1 MFGRFFWW
9 IASKFISSAG
19 RTAGHH
25 VINSDLKMEMES
37 LHEMFEKF
45 HTLTTLSSLE
55 DVIEQRA
62 RQRIMCAC
70 QMDSCSTTHL
80 HPFYYSLREV
90 WLGTWNICFYC
101 HFKTVTLC
109 FMRMSFDKKEII
121 MAKKDQPHL
130 SWKQFTLITQSTK
143 SYTPINRTFRTHAG
157 CLATTFW
164 TLFILLIVPC
174 HFLMGINLSY
184 EF

>member
-1 MFGRFFWW
+1 M
-9 IASKFISSAG
+9 
-19 RTAGHH
+19 
-25 VINSDLKMEMES
+25 VEN
-37 LHEMFEKF
+37 F
-45 HTLTTLSSLE
+45 HILMPLSSRE

-62 RQRIMCAC
+62 CQRIMCAC
-70 QMDSCSTTHL
+70 QKDSCSTILLHL
-80 HPFYYSLREV
+80 FYYSLRGV
-90 WLGTWNICFYC
+90 WLGTWNICFYF
-101 HFKTVTLC
+101 HFKTLAPC

-121 MAKKDQPHL
+121 MAKKDQLHL

-143 SYTPINRTFRTHAG
+143 SYTSMNRTFPTQAG